1 MNPLPFLSTFC
12 CAQSSWYCPIIL
24 YHIWCVSN
32 SWYLEGIM
40 WRMTKEEVW
49 GQSHSIN
56 DDDVAAGKWPTPYKY
71 IAATALYICM
81 KNKRKE
87 RKERSFASS
96 NTKGLTLDFWL
107 YAHLLL
113 LYSYIYWFRMSA
125 RHCWPLP
132 HITDA
137 LAYAL
142 YTTINVYCLDSIYI
156 LLWKE
161 KILDICALWAKS
173 TAASAPS
180 KQEMDSV
187 AAWQF
192 GLTPALKGPL
202 QFRTHYTDWHQTT
215 HT

>member
-1 MNPLPFLSTFC
+1 MTDDKGGSLRSVALHQRRRRC
-12 CAQSSWYCPIIL
+12 CRKVTDSVQVYTRHCSVYM
-24 YHIWCVSN
+24 YE
-32 SWYLEGIM
+32 Y
-40 WRMTKEEVW
+40 
-49 GQSHSIN
+49 
-56 DDDVAAGKWPTPYKY
+56 
-71 IAATALYICM
+71 
-81 KNKRKE
+81 KRKE
-87 RKERSFASS
+87 RKERSFARS

-137 LAYAL
+137 LVYAL
-142 YTTINVYCLDSIYI
+142 YRTINVYCLDSMYI